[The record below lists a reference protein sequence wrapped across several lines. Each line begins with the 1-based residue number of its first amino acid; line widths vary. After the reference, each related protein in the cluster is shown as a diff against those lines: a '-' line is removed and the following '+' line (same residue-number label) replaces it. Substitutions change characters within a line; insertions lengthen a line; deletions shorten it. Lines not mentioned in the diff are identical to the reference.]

1 MAVRLKPAMAA
12 VCVAATALLAFGG
25 GTLYVR
31 KLADD
36 YKEYEA
42 AMPQTALEDVMQ
54 KLSQADFSG
63 IYENTEQKYGISS
76 SKAAFE
82 EQLAY
87 IFDGTQTLRSAQ
99 VSESDDEY
107 VFRLYSSS
115 EALADIRMYRDGGEW
130 KTALPMQGTETYTI
144 EVPAG
149 SAVTA
154 NGTPLSQA
162 ERIQQN
168 VPGTVF
174 DQLPDQ
180 NSVPKVDIYE
190 LSGVLGEPEIEI
202 QGIGTAENVEN
213 ILNGHIIAGRKVD
226 DPQILQMIIDYAK
239 LIAQYPA
246 QETSLGAVSAICD
259 TSASWYQRYTTLQ
272 NYWFTSHSVS
282 EFTNQQVLR
291 CTALSDDTMIAHVVF
306 DYFADNGEV
315 HRTWHIGYQMTLRNY
330 GGTWK
335 VAGMGI
341 DNELN
346 PNTVDPES
354 DPE

>member
-1 MAVRLKPAMAA
+1 MTVRLKPAVSA
-12 VCVAATALLAFGG
+12 VCVAAAALLAFGG
-25 GTLYVR
+25 GTLYVK
-31 KLADD
+31 KLASD
-36 YKEYEA
+36 YKELEA
-42 AMPQTALEDVMQ
+42 EMPQTALGNTLE
-54 KLSQADFSG
+54 KLSKADFSG
-63 IYENTEQKYGISS
+63 IYENTEQKYGVSA

-82 EQLAY
+82 DQLAY
-87 IFDGTQTLRSAQ
+87 IFEGAQALRSAQ
-99 VSESDDEY
+99 VSETDGEY
-107 VFRLYSSS
+107 VFRIYSDN
-115 EALADIRMYRDGGEW
+115 EALADIRMYREGGEW
-130 KTALPMQGTETYTI
+130 KTALPMQGTESYTI

-162 ERIQQN
+162 ERKQQN

-174 DQLPDQ
+174 NQIPDQ
-180 NSVPKVDIYE
+180 SSVPMVDIYE
-190 LSGVLGEPEIEI
+190 LNGVLGEPEIEI
-202 QGIGTAENVEN
+202 QGTGTAENVEN

-226 DPQILQMIIDYAK
+226 DPKLMQMIIDYAK

-246 QETSLGAVSAICD
+246 QETSLGAVAAICD

-272 NYWFTSHSVS
+272 NYWFTSHSIS

-291 CTALSDDTMIAHVVF
+291 CTALSDDTMLAHVVF

-315 HRTWHIGYQMTLRNY
+315 HRTWHIGYQMALKKY
-330 GGTWK
+330 GDVWK